1 MKTIP
6 FLVAILHIL
15 TAAIALQHSS
25 MWSINGPDGSGWAD
39 ITFAVGDLDT
49 IQNNSIHYGMKALYP
64 LQWTVGQKQKCYA
77 PVKHCQTTPD
87 GYFNCITI
95 DPNYKE
101 AWQKQFLEIK
111 PLIDKGIIIGIFLGD
126 EHLYFGVTLA
136 EVKLIADLIRL
147 SWPEAIIYMND
158 APDPASCNYDKQN
171 RTVFGEGEC
180 LPVNVDWF
188 GFDFYS
194 QDSSSWTVQEEAY
207 KHMVYPRLSRPDQR
221 VVPVSG
227 GWSSGSLSA
236 AQARDLDEFCSTNAR
251 EFFSFAL
258 RDNRVVAL
266 FPFYWDGGAVN
277 NKNGSIT
284 GAAGIKNLPRCR
296 ETYEGI
302 GKIVLAAGSEG
313 TSQDPA
319 HNPPKPDK
327 NGVFIEPKCETPV
340 EKPPG
345 TWPWCRRTNP

>member
-6 FLVAILHIL
+6 FLVAILHTL
-15 TAAIALQHSS
+15 TAVIALQHSS
-25 MWSINGPDGSGWAD
+25 MWSINGPDGMGWAD
-39 ITFAVGDLDT
+39 LTFAVADLET

-171 RTVFGEGEC
+171 R
-180 LPVNVDWF
+180 
-188 GFDFYS
+188 
-194 QDSSSWTVQEEAY
+194 
-207 KHMVYPRLSRPDQR
+207 RQR
-221 VVPVSG
+221 
-227 GWSSGSLSA
+227 SL
-236 AQARDLDEFCSTNAR
+236 EM
-251 EFFSFAL
+251 
-258 RDNRVVAL
+258 
-266 FPFYWDGGAVN
+266 
-277 NKNGSIT
+277 
-284 GAAGIKNLPRCR
+284 
-296 ETYEGI
+296 
-302 GKIVLAAGSEG
+302 
-313 TSQDPA
+313 
-319 HNPPKPDK
+319 
-327 NGVFIEPKCETPV
+327 
-340 EKPPG
+340 
-345 TWPWCRRTNP
+345 